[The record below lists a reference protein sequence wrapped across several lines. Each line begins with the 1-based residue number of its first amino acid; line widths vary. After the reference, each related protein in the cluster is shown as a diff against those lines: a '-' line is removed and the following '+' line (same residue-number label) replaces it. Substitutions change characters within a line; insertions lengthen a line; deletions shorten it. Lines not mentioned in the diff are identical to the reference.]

1 MRVFRFSRMVMVVV
15 VVVVTVT
22 FSHLSPVFCQFS
34 ILNFQFSFSLS
45 FTLFVQKRARNKER
59 TTFARSAFSPA
70 GRVSGD
76 DDDYDVVVVDDD
88 AIGNVDILGGG
99 FVVIIIFFGF

>member
-1 MRVFRFSRMVMVVV
+1 
-15 VVVVTVT
+15 
-22 FSHLSPVFCQFS
+22 VFCQFS

-45 FTLFVQKRARNKER
+45 LSLSFNLFVQKRARNKKG
-59 TTFARSAFSPA
+59 TTSARSAFSPA

-88 AIGNVDILGGG
+88 DAIGNVDILGGG
-99 FVVIIIFFGF
+99 FVVIFFFLVFHEGFLVLRSREWFV

>member
-1 MRVFRFSRMVMVVV
+1 M
-15 VVVVTVT
+15 
-22 FSHLSPVFCQFS
+22 FCQFS

-59 TTFARSAFSPA
+59 TTSARSAFSPA

-76 DDDYDVVVVDDD
+76 DDDYDDVVVVVVVD

-99 FVVIIIFFGF
+99 FVVIIFFFWFLRVSSF

>member
-1 MRVFRFSRMVMVVV
+1 M
-15 VVVVTVT
+15 VTVT

-34 ILNFQFSFSLS
+34 ILNFQLS
-45 FTLFVQKRARNKER
+45 FYLTHSLLRAPNKKR
-59 TTFARSAFSPA
+59 TTSARSAFSPA

-76 DDDYDVVVVDDD
+76 DDDYDVVVDYDDY

-99 FVVIIIFFGF
+99 FVVIIFFFGF

>member
-1 MRVFRFSRMVMVVV
+1 M
-15 VVVVTVT
+15 VTVT

-34 ILNFQFSFSLS
+34 IFNFLFPSLSLS
-45 FTLFVQKRARNKER
+45 FNLFVQKRARNKKG
-59 TTFARSAFSPA
+59 TTSARSAFSPA

-88 AIGNVDILGGG
+88 DAIGNVDILGGG
-99 FVVIIIFFGF
+99 FVVIIFFFGF

>member
-1 MRVFRFSRMVMVVV
+1 M
-15 VVVVTVT
+15 
-22 FSHLSPVFCQFS
+22 FCQFS
-34 ILNFQFSFSLS
+34 ILNFLFHSLSLTLSLSLS
-45 FTLFVQKRARNKER
+45 FNLFVQKRARNKKG
-59 TTFARSAFSPA
+59 TTSARSAFSPA

-99 FVVIIIFFGF
+99 FVVIIFFFWFLRVSSF

>member
-1 MRVFRFSRMVMVVV
+1 M
-15 VVVVTVT
+15 
-22 FSHLSPVFCQFS
+22 S

-45 FTLFVQKRARNKER
+45 LSLSFNLFVQKRARNKKG
-59 TTFARSAFSPA
+59 TTSARSAFSPA

-99 FVVIIIFFGF
+99 FVVIITFFGF

>member
-1 MRVFRFSRMVMVVV
+1 M
-15 VVVVTVT
+15 
-22 FSHLSPVFCQFS
+22 FCQFS

-59 TTFARSAFSPA
+59 TTSARSAFSPA

-76 DDDYDVVVVDDD
+76 DYDYDDVVVVVVVVVVDDD

-99 FVVIIIFFGF
+99 FVIIFFGF

>member
-1 MRVFRFSRMVMVVV
+1 M
-15 VVVVTVT
+15 
-22 FSHLSPVFCQFS
+22 FCQFS
-34 ILNFQFSFSLS
+34 TLNFQLSFSLTHS
-45 FTLFVQKRARNKER
+45 LSLFVRKRARNKKR
-59 TTFARSAFSPA
+59 TTSARSAFSPA

-99 FVVIIIFFGF
+99 FVVIIFFFGF

>member
-1 MRVFRFSRMVMVVV
+1 M
-15 VVVVTVT
+15 
-22 FSHLSPVFCQFS
+22 S
-34 ILNFQFSFSLS
+34 ILNFQFSIFFFTLSLSLS
-45 FTLFVQKRARNKER
+45 FNLFVQKRARNKKG
-59 TTFARSAFSPA
+59 TTSARSAFSPA

-99 FVVIIIFFGF
+99 FVVIIFFFWFLRVSSF

>member
-1 MRVFRFSRMVMVVV
+1 M
-15 VVVVTVT
+15 
-22 FSHLSPVFCQFS
+22 S

-45 FTLFVQKRARNKER
+45 LSLSFNLFVQKRARNKKG
-59 TTFARSAFSPA
+59 TTSARSAFSPA

-76 DDDYDVVVVDDD
+76 DYDYDDVVVVVVDD

-99 FVVIIIFFGF
+99 FVVIIFFFLVFEGFLVLVITCSREWFV

>member
-1 MRVFRFSRMVMVVV
+1 MV

-34 ILNFQFSFSLS
+34 TLNFQLSFSLTHS
-45 FTLFVQKRARNKER
+45 LSLFVRKRARNKKR
-59 TTFARSAFSPA
+59 TTSARSAFSPA

-76 DDDYDVVVVDDD
+76 YDYNYDVVVVVVVDDD
-88 AIGNVDILGGG
+88 AIGNVDILMVGLP
-99 FVVIIIFFGF
+99 

>member
-1 MRVFRFSRMVMVVV
+1 MV

-34 ILNFQFSFSLS
+34 TLNFQLSFSLTHS
-45 FTLFVQKRARNKER
+45 LSLFVRKRARNKKR
-59 TTFARSAFSPA
+59 TTSARSAFSPA

-76 DDDYDVVVVDDD
+76 YDYDYDVVVVVVVVDD
-88 AIGNVDILGGG
+88 AIGNVDILMVGLP
-99 FVVIIIFFGF
+99 

>member
-1 MRVFRFSRMVMVVV
+1 
-15 VVVVTVT
+15 
-22 FSHLSPVFCQFS
+22 VFCQFS

-59 TTFARSAFSPA
+59 TTSARSAFSPA

-76 DDDYDVVVVDDD
+76 DYDYDVVVVVVVVVDDD

-99 FVVIIIFFGF
+99 FVIIFFGF

>member
-1 MRVFRFSRMVMVVV
+1 M
-15 VVVVTVT
+15 
-22 FSHLSPVFCQFS
+22 FCQFS

-59 TTFARSAFSPA
+59 TTSARSAFSPA

-76 DDDYDVVVVDDD
+76 DDDYDVVVVVDDD

-99 FVVIIIFFGF
+99 FVIIFFGF

>member
-1 MRVFRFSRMVMVVV
+1 M
-15 VVVVTVT
+15 
-22 FSHLSPVFCQFS
+22 FCQFS
-34 ILNFQFSFSLS
+34 IFNFQFSFSLS
-45 FTLFVQKRARNKER
+45 LSLSFNLFVQKRARNKKR
-59 TTFARSAFSPA
+59 TTSARSAFSPA

-99 FVVIIIFFGF
+99 FVVIIIFFLVFEGFLVLVITCSREWFV

>member
-1 MRVFRFSRMVMVVV
+1 M
-15 VVVVTVT
+15 
-22 FSHLSPVFCQFS
+22 FCQFS

-59 TTFARSAFSPA
+59 TTSARSAFSPA

-76 DDDYDVVVVDDD
+76 DDDYDVIVVVDDD
-88 AIGNVDILGGG
+88 AIGNVD
-99 FVVIIIFFGF
+99 FRWWVCFCYYYYFFWFLRVSSF

>member
-1 MRVFRFSRMVMVVV
+1 M
-15 VVVVTVT
+15 
-22 FSHLSPVFCQFS
+22 FCQFS

-45 FTLFVQKRARNKER
+45 LSLSFNLFVQKRARNKKR

-76 DDDYDVVVVDDD
+76 DDDYDVVVVVDD

-99 FVVIIIFFGF
+99 FVVIIFFLVFEGFLVLVIMGVGT

>member
-1 MRVFRFSRMVMVVV
+1 M
-15 VVVVTVT
+15 
-22 FSHLSPVFCQFS
+22 FCQFS
-34 ILNFQFSFSLS
+34 ILNFLFHSLSLSLS
-45 FTLFVQKRARNKER
+45 FNLFVQKRARNKKG
-59 TTFARSAFSPA
+59 TTSARSAFSPA

-99 FVVIIIFFGF
+99 FVVIIFFFWFLRVSSF

>member
-1 MRVFRFSRMVMVVV
+1 M
-15 VVVVTVT
+15 
-22 FSHLSPVFCQFS
+22 FCQFS

-59 TTFARSAFSPA
+59 TTSARSAFSPA

-76 DDDYDVVVVDDD
+76 DDDYDVVVVVDDD
-88 AIGNVDILGGG
+88 AIGNVD
-99 FVVIIIFFGF
+99 FRWWVCFCYYYYFFWFLRVSSF

>member
-1 MRVFRFSRMVMVVV
+1 M
-15 VVVVTVT
+15 
-22 FSHLSPVFCQFS
+22 FCQFS
-34 ILNFQFSFSLS
+34 ILNFLFHSLSLSLSLSLS
-45 FTLFVQKRARNKER
+45 FNLFVQKRARNKKG
-59 TTFARSAFSPA
+59 TTSARSAFSPA

-99 FVVIIIFFGF
+99 FVVIIIIFWFLRVSSF

>member
-1 MRVFRFSRMVMVVV
+1 M
-15 VVVVTVT
+15 
-22 FSHLSPVFCQFS
+22 FCQFS

-59 TTFARSAFSPA
+59 TTSARSAFSPA

-76 DDDYDVVVVDDD
+76 DYDYDDVVVVVVDD

-99 FVVIIIFFGF
+99 FVIIFFGF

>member
-1 MRVFRFSRMVMVVV
+1 M
-15 VVVVTVT
+15 
-22 FSHLSPVFCQFS
+22 FCQFS

-45 FTLFVQKRARNKER
+45 LSLSFNLFVQKRARNKKG
-59 TTFARSAFSPA
+59 TTSARSAFSPA

-76 DDDYDVVVVDDD
+76 DYDYDDVVVVVVVVDD

-99 FVVIIIFFGF
+99 FVIIFFGF

>member
-1 MRVFRFSRMVMVVV
+1 MSILN
-15 VVVVTVT
+15 
-22 FSHLSPVFCQFS
+22 SQFS
-34 ILNFQFSFSLS
+34 IFFFTLSLS
-45 FTLFVQKRARNKER
+45 FNLFVQKRARNKKR

-76 DDDYDVVVVDDD
+76 DDDYDVVVVVDDD

-99 FVVIIIFFGF
+99 FVVIIFFFWFLRVSSF